1 MQKVICFGAG
11 HIGRVYLANLSDA
24 TAVLAFADNNTTLH
38 GTYVFGHPVVAPAR
52 VCEYEYDSVVITVD
66 DALEDTTTGKGL
78 SDVKR
83 IYAQLLALGAPE
95 SKIELQSTAY
105 SVASPRVVFLRHLS
119 EVLRESGVT
128 GATAECGVFR
138 GEFASHI
145 NEYFPDSRLY
155 LFDTFEGFKEA
166 DMAAEHNSETVKW
179 LKSQDISILS
189 TGSEFT
195 AYLRCRH
202 KANVIIKKGWVP
214 ETFAGCEDERFAF
227 VNLDMDLY
235 APQLAGL
242 RFFAPRMTD
251 GGVILLHDYYWKP
264 TPGVKQAVDACAKD
278 YNFRRMP
285 IGDNSSIALLF

>member
-1 MQKVICFGAG
+1 MCFGAG
-11 HIGRVYLANLSDA
+11 HIGRVYLTGLSDQ
-24 TAVLAFADNNTTLH
+24 TEVLAFADNNNTLH
-38 GTYVFGHPVVAPAR
+38 GTCVFGHRVVAPER
-52 VCEYEYDSVVITVD
+52 IREYNYDSMVITVD
-66 DALEDTTTGKGL
+66 DSSEDITTGKGL
-78 SDVKR
+78 SDVKG
-83 IYAQLLALGAPE
+83 IYAQLLDLGVPA

-105 SVASPRVVFLRHLS
+105 STASPRVVFLRHLS
-119 EVLRESGVT
+119 EIMRESGTV

-145 NEYFPDSRLY
+145 NEYFPNSRLY

-166 DMAAEHNSETVKW
+166 DMAAERNPETIKW
-179 LKSQDISILS
+179 LKSQDIGILS

-195 AYLRCRH
+195 SYLRCRH
-202 KANVIIKKGWVP
+202 RANVTIKKGWVP
-214 ETFAGCEDERFAF
+214 ETFAACEDERFMF

-242 RFFAPRMTD
+242 RFFAPRMVD

-278 YNFRRMP
+278 YNFKRMP
-285 IGDNSSIALLF
+285 IGDDSSIALLF